1 MCRKIRLKVK
11 HMDQGTEEGRVF
23 EMLVSFQTQG
33 SSWDEVRTENPV
45 TILSF
50 IGCVIYCEY
59 FSMKLQ
65 GSL

>member
-1 MCRKIRLKVK
+1 MCKKIRLKVK

-23 EMLVSFQTQG
+23 EMLVWEPQG